1 MLGKF
6 LIAQKPSVQTAIKA
20 IILIVSCTLSILLLF
35 CITAV
40 IIVKIDTPDTILVP
54 LTTILFA
61 LAAFGISFLFA
72 KSKKENGFIIG
83 ISIGIVFFAMIVL
96 IALFTAQFKLSNIFF
111 TKFFTIMISGALG
124 GVLGVNIN

>member
-83 ISIGIVFFAMIVL
+83 IRIGIVFFAMIVL